1 TQWQPTSPA
10 GLAYSMKSQR
20 AARKKQVCLALQTD
34 LPSIDGGFH
43 LRRQRFVSRLLT
55 HQNQHRLADFIQ
67 MVSLVLQLHLAVFKG
82 AGYLFFSA
90 QAQKQRD
97 GVGG

>member
-1 TQWQPTSPA
+1 MAANQPN
-10 GLAYSMKSQR
+10 GLAYTMQSQR
-20 AARKKQVCLALQTD
+20 AARKKQASLALQTD
-34 LPSIDGGFH
+34 LPSIEGGFH

-55 HQNQHRLADFIQ
+55 RQYQPRAGHFIQ
-67 MVSLVLQLHLAVFKG
+67 DTGLVVQLHRAVFKG